1 MYLRIS
7 MYICA
12 YASIDIYKFKALLN
26 QYNLSQHVTI
36 PTHTAGNTLD
46 LVITR
51 SDLLVTGLK
60 SDQSVDS
67 DHFALIFNLS
77 FQSPGAV
84 KRTITYRNWK
94 SVDIPVLRSDIA
106 KAFDGF
112 TTQDPESAV
121 ESYNSVLKDIVDKH
135 APEKSRVIV
144 VRADAPWYTSE
155 LVKEKRLR
163 RKLERKYDKTKLAV
177 DKERLDNQRNIYNY
191 LLTQAKQDY
200 FKTKI
205 ETAETSK
212 DLYKVCDNLLNREQ
226 KSVLPSHDCV
236 KDLADKFITYF
247 NDKISNIR
255 KDLEKAPI
263 LTSQTPHDIFI
274 KFDGEV
280 LDSFTEVSEDDIRKI
295 IHSSPTKSGYRPVSN
310 LSFLS
315 KLIERIVCVQ
325 LVNHLDKNG
334 LYEVFQSA
342 YRQLHS
348 TETALLRVQ
357 NDILQ
362 AVDSRGGTI
371 LVLLDLS
378 AAFDTIDHET
388 LIRTLDIY
396 FGIRGDP
403 LKWFLSYLKGR
414 VQSVQIGSTFSR
426 EQNLLFGVPQ
436 GSVLGPVLFTI
447 YTTPLGRI
455 IQRHGLTYHLYAD
468 DTQLY
473 MAFKPSDVISKC
485 DAISRIE
492 ACVADIRIW
501 MNDNF
506 LKLNDDKTEL
516 LIITTREELSKIS
529 DISIKVGDQSISPS
543 DDPPRNLG
551 VIFDSTCCLDAH
563 ITKLCRSI
571 NFNLYSVGKIRKYLD
586 GPTAEKMIN
595 ATVTSRLDYCNSL
608 LYGAKQ
614 SHIDRLQCCQ
624 NNAARIISK
633 RRKFDHI
640 SPVLREL
647 HWLPVEH
654 RISYKIL
661 LLTYKALNGHAPQY
675 LSALISKYVPPRP
688 LRSEDQYLL
697 SSPRWRLETFG
708 KRAFSKAA
716 PTLWNPL
723 PLSVKQAPSI
733 DSFKTRLKTYL
744 FNKAFW

>member
-1 MYLRIS
+1 MLTLIVNTS
-7 MYICA
+7 LSCA
-12 YASIDIYKFKALLN
+12 EFPKE
-26 QYNLSQHVTI
+26 
-36 PTHTAGNTLD
+36 
-46 LVITR
+46 
-51 SDLLVTGLK
+51 LK
-60 SDQSVDS
+60 RA
-67 DHFALIFNLS
+67 FLTPLI
-77 FQSPGAV
+77 
-84 KRTITYRNWK
+84 K
-94 SVDIPVLRSDIA
+94 
-106 KAFDGF
+106 
-112 TTQDPESAV
+112 
-121 ESYNSVLKDIVDKH
+121 
-135 APEKSRVIV
+135 
-144 VRADAPWYTSE
+144 
-155 LVKEKRLR
+155 
-163 RKLERKYDKTKLAV
+163 
-177 DKERLDNQRNIYNY
+177 
-191 LLTQAKQDY
+191 
-200 FKTKI
+200 
-205 ETAETSK
+205 
-212 DLYKVCDNLLNREQ
+212 
-226 KSVLPSHDCV
+226 
-236 KDLADKFITYF
+236 
-247 NDKISNIR
+247 
-255 KDLEKAPI
+255 
-263 LTSQTPHDIFI
+263 
-274 KFDGEV
+274 
-280 LDSFTEVSEDDIRKI
+280 KI
-295 IHSSPTKSGYRPVSN
+295 ILDAEIFKNYRPVSN

-362 AVDSRGGTI
+362 AVDCRGGAI
-371 LVLLDLS
+371 LVHLDLS
-378 AAFDTIDHET
+378 AAFDTIDHEK
-388 LIRTLDIY
+388 LVRTLDEY
-396 FGIRGDP
+396 CGIKEDP

-414 VQSVQIGSTFSR
+414 VQSVQIGSIFSR

-473 MAFKPSDVISKC
+473 MAFKPSDVTSKC

-506 LKLNDDKTEL
+506 LKLNDDKTDL

-543 DDPPRNLG
+543 DDPPRKLG

-563 ITKLCRSI
+563 IAKLCRSI

-640 SPVLREL
+640 SSVLREL

-654 RISYKIL
+654 RMSYKIL

-675 LSALISKYVPPRP
+675 LAALISKYVPPRP
-688 LRSEDQYLL
+688 LRSEDHYLL
-697 SSPRWRLETFG
+697 NSPRWRLETFG